1 MSNKNLPLDFSS
13 LEEKLGHTFA
23 DKELLRLALTHS
35 SYANEQ
41 RAKGQPIKCNERLEF
56 LGDSVLSVIVS
67 DYIYRNY
74 PDLPEG
80 ELTKIRAGS
89 VCERALGVYANDIH
103 LGDYLYMGKGEENTN
118 GRTRVSILSDA
129 FEATLAALYL
139 DAGIETVRPFL
150 LPYVTEEIRRILRS
164 GHTEDFKTM
173 LQQIVQQEQGE
184 LLEYVL
190 VEESGPAHNRRF
202 TVEAHLNSNVIG
214 RGEGHTKREAEQN
227 AARSAIQLFGV
238 ETPDMKQKESV

>member
-103 LGDYLYMGKGEENTN
+103 LGDYLYMGKGEETTN

-139 DAGIETVRPFL
+139 DAGIEAVRPFL

-173 LQQIVQQEQGE
+173 LQQIVLYGGGASQQQRHR
-184 LLEYVL
+184 
-190 VEESGPAHNRRF
+190 P
-202 TVEAHLNSNVIG
+202 G
-214 RGEGHTKREAEQN
+214 RGSYQARGGAERRPQRHPALRRGNARYEAEGIGLSLN
-227 AARSAIQLFGV
+227 LYTIGGTSACV
-238 ETPDMKQKESV
+238 